1 MMGMVF
7 TELLDMVEGKFSL
20 DMVDAV
26 VERAGAKGSYTSVGN
41 YDDEELSKL
50 VVALSEET
58 GVPVPQLLHTYGVHL
73 FGRFVTLFPNFFAPH
88 DSAPAFFSGLE
99 SHVHTEVRKL
109 YANARPPLFLLQ
121 HNQDGSLFLDYQ
133 SGRGL
138 WQFAQGLIEACLV
151 HFGSQHR
158 VTDVRDLSGNA
169 GTHVRFVLVDA

>member
-41 YDDEELSKL
+41 YEDEELSKL

-58 GVPVPQLLHTYGVHL
+58 DVPVPQLLHTYGVHL

-88 DSAPAFFSGLE
+88 DSAPSFFSGLE

-109 YANARPPLFLLQ
+109 YAHAHPPQLSAQ
-121 HNQDGSLFLDYQ
+121 HEVQGGVGVAAGVRHCR
-133 SGRGL
+133 GR
-138 WQFAQGLIEACLV
+138 V
-151 HFGSQHR
+151 
-158 VTDVRDLSGNA
+158 
-169 GTHVRFVLVDA
+169 